1 MLSINA
7 ALEDS
12 SDAEDPPAK
21 RDESSKESR
30 RTALAKTLETV
41 RARREALARE
51 TSATRRAVE
60 ATTEAAGLERS
71 RRGAVKKALPYFN
84 AKTQGERECE
94 DADERV
100 RELKL
105 SVRQA
110 KARYDAALR
119 ALNEISEEVH
129 ARRQARKR
137 IDHDD
142 HDDAVAIE

>member
-1 MLSINA
+1 M
-7 ALEDS
+7 
-12 SDAEDPPAK
+12 
-21 RDESSKESR
+21 
-30 RTALAKTLETV
+30 
-41 RARREALARE
+41 
-51 TSATRRAVE
+51 
-60 ATTEAAGLERS
+60 
-71 RRGAVKKALPYFN
+71 KKALPYFN

-129 ARRQARKR
+129 ARRQARKC

>member
-1 MLSINA
+1 MHEAIN
-7 ALEDS
+7 
-12 SDAEDPPAK
+12 
-21 RDESSKESR
+21 
-30 RTALAKTLETV
+30 
-41 RARREALARE
+41 
-51 TSATRRAVE
+51 TRRAVE

-110 KARYDAALR
+110 KARYDPRFARSTRSAKR
-119 ALNEISEEVH
+119 STPV
-129 ARRQARKR
+129 ARRANAS
-137 IDHDD
+137 ITT
-142 HDDAVAIE
+142 ITTML

>member
-1 MLSINA
+1 MRR
-7 ALEDS
+7 
-12 SDAEDPPAK
+12 SDARGDG
-21 RDESSKESR
+21 DR
-30 RTALAKTLETV
+30 RHEGARQRGA
-41 RARREALARE
+41 RAQHA
-51 TSATRRAVE
+51 RAVE